1 MDDKVT
7 MKFIALE
14 DLVVYRLSRELS
26 KIAWIAY
33 QKLDWKQQK
42 LIGDQFLRSTDS
54 IGANIAEGYSRF
66 HFLDRVK
73 FYYQARASLA
83 EAANHWLP
91 LLVERTLIEKI
102 LAEEYT
108 KNSKELSLK
117 LQNFIASNMRSKQ
130 NLK

>member
-130 NLK
+130 NL